1 MPQIRP
7 IPAIHYA
14 AAAGADL
21 SAVIAPPYDVLDA
34 ESKAALLARS
44 EHNIATVDL
53 PHLPAKTVGPDQAYA
68 QAGATFRS
76 WLAQGVLTRRQ
87 KPALFVYQQ
96 TYEAR
101 GQTYRRQGLVAN
113 VRIQPFGRAG
123 AEAGKGAVFPHEQT
137 FSEPKEDRLKLMRA
151 TEAQLSPIFGLY
163 GDVAGSGLPLGQV
176 VESSAATFHGTTAN
190 DQVLHEVWT
199 VDDPEQIG
207 QFVEAMAGVDAFIAD
222 GHHRYTTAMNY
233 RQALIDSQGSLP
245 GGADRP
251 ANWCLFVLVS
261 MSDPG
266 MIVLPTHRVFGGMSS
281 FRLEA
286 FERAFQGRLAIRR
299 QSGTDLAALER
310 QLPSAGPHAI
320 GLYNPAEPESPLSII
335 TSVDDDPLAAT
346 HGDRSPAWRALD
358 VAIVQHLIVEQICQ
372 PTFCDPG
379 KQVKWRFPHTLSELK
394 CQADAP
400 QNQLGLIMQPTPL
413 ASVQL
418 VCSANEVMPQ
428 KSTFFFPK
436 LATGLIINPLTGDL

>member
-14 AAAGADL
+14 SFGADL

-34 ESKAALLARS
+34 ASKASLVERS
-44 EHNIATVDL
+44 EHNIASVDL
-53 PHLPAKTVGPDQAYA
+53 PHLPAKTVGPDPVYV

-76 WLAQGVLTRRQ
+76 WLADGVLARRRQ
-87 KPALFVYQQ
+87 PALFVYQQ
-96 TYEAR
+96 TYEAGGR
-101 GQTYRRQGLVAN
+101 AYRRQGLMAN

-123 AEAGKGAVFPHEQT
+123 AEVGKGAIFPHEQT
-137 FSEPKEDRLKLMRA
+137 FSEPKEDRFKLMRA

-163 GDVAGSGLPLGQV
+163 GDTAGDELSLGQV
-176 VESSAATFHGTTAN
+176 VEGSAATFHGTTAN

-199 VDDPEQIG
+199 IDDPEQIR
-207 QFVEAMAGVDAFIAD
+207 QFVDAMAGVDAFIAD

-233 RQALIDSQGSLP
+233 RQTLVDTQGRLP
-245 GGADRP
+245 EDHP

-266 MIVLPTHRVFGGMSS
+266 MIVLPTHRVLGGMSS
-281 FRLEA
+281 FSREA
-286 FERAFQGRLAIRR
+286 FEQACRGRLTIEPHAGR
-299 QSGTDLAALER
+299 DLEALER

-320 GLYNPAEPESPLSII
+320 GLYDPAEPEHPLSVI
-335 TSVDDDPLAAT
+335 TSVEADPLAAT

-372 PTFCDPG
+372 PEFCDPG
-379 KQVKWRFPHTLSELK
+379 QQVRWRFPHTLSELK
-394 CQADAP
+394 AQADAP
-400 QNQLGLIMQPTPL
+400 ESRLGLIMQPTPL
-413 ASVQL
+413 ESVRL
-418 VCSANEVMPQ
+418 VCSAGEVMPQ

-436 LATGLIINPLTGDL
+436 LATGLIINPLTVDL